1 MGEPNVSLSG
11 EPGTELPTEAAYAAL
26 LPEIQS
32 IEDADLAPINI
43 DVVSAITTVLGVVPE
58 LKALRGEIAAEL
70 PRFDLARFDKLERYA
85 LALSHANTLH
95 RSTLPSR
102 ANVAELGD
110 ELSVIRDRLVATAAS
125 LVAQELVDG
134 QRLAEIKKV
143 PGYRALASDV
153 LALVA
158 LFKQHWSLV
167 ENKTPVTLA
176 ALNDAGNRAV
186 ELIAAVGLREQGPI
200 STGEAARLRQKAY
213 TLFVRAYDDVRR
225 AVVYLR
231 APQGDADEIAPS
243 LYAGRGGSRRRP
255 PDSEAPQTGNAPS
268 EPPASGVEPTGDID
282 VDNSA
287 GLSVTKPFAN

>member
-1 MGEPNVSLSG
+1 MAQPNVFPSA
-11 EPGTELPTEAAYAAL
+11 EPGAELPTEAAYAAV
-26 LPEIQS
+26 LPEILGV
-32 IEDADLAPINI
+32 DDDDLTPINI
-43 DVVSAITTVLGVVPE
+43 DVVSAITTVLGVAPE
-58 LKALRGEIAAEL
+58 LKALRSQIEAEL

-102 ANVAELGD
+102 ANIAELGD
-110 ELSVIRDRLVATAAS
+110 ELSVIRDRLLATAAS
-125 LVAQELVDG
+125 LVAHQLVDG
-134 QRLAEIKKV
+134 QRLAELKKV

-158 LFKQHWSLV
+158 LFKQHWSVL

-186 ELIAAVGLREQGPI
+186 ELLAAVGLREQGPI

-213 TLFVRAYDDVRR
+213 TLFLRAYEDTRR

-231 APQGDADEIAPS
+231 AAEGDADEIAPS

-255 PDSEAPQTGNAPS
+255 SDGEAPPTGKAPS
-268 EPPASGVEPTGDID
+268 EPPASGVEPTEDID

-287 GLSVTKPFAN
+287 GLPVTKPFTN